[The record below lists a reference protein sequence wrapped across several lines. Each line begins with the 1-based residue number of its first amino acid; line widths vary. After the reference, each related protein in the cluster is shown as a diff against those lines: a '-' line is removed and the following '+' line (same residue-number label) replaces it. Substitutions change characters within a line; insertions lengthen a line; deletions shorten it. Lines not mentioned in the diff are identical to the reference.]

1 MKTLHSIILAF
12 AAFSLSIISLCGCSI
27 TTKTSEEKAA
37 EEQRIE
43 AGVLNALQSRRYRIT
58 VDTMIPRRG
67 GTQHLTTQYSITVD
81 GDDFVSYLPYF
92 GVAYDVPYG
101 GGKVLNFESKTDSY
115 TRSKTRKGEER
126 IVIITDNGEDVLKMN
141 DSQLRKLRGGSAQ
154 TTVRINDESAL
165 YTDTETR
172 EQPAFLR

>member
-43 AGVLNALQSRRYRIT
+43 AGVLNALQGRRYRIT

-126 IVIITDNGEDVLKMN
+126 IVIITDNGEDVLNYDIKVFPN
-141 DSQLRKLRGGSAQ
+141 GKASIEVWARKR
-154 TTVRINDESAL
+154 ESISFWGKL
-165 YTDTETR
+165 DPDK
-172 EQPAFLR
+172 QPEFKD